1 MPNTFVEK
9 RSEPRSIIDRYY
21 SVEFALKGMDF
32 VYQFKIWNMSSK
44 GMCVLI
50 KEDSVVLE
58 HLKAGD
64 ILDMKYYS
72 TDSSASATY
81 LQTEIR
87 HITKDDQGRFKGHF
101 LVGLSILGD
110 QESNHKDFQRSNS
123 PPQEQG

>member
-1 MPNTFVEK
+1 MLDEFVEK
-9 RSEPRSIIDRYY
+9 RSEPRNIVDRFY
-21 SVEFALKGMDF
+21 SVEFALKGIDF

-50 KEDSVVLE
+50 KEDSDVLK

-64 ILDMKYYS
+64 IIDMKYYS
-72 TDSSASATY
+72 SDSLETVQH

-87 HITKDDQGRFKGHF
+87 HITRDDEGRFKGHC

-110 QESNHKDFQRSNS
+110 EGSTS
-123 PPQEQG
+123 P